1 MSVSYLCML
10 ASEQG
15 IAAAGDS
22 RLTLMP
28 IPLHLD
34 RSRKVFSAP
43 EQHLVWACCG
53 LTVWFGMNLA
63 HITDRILRRP
73 GPLRPK
79 LEEMV
84 HRLNPI
90 LRMCQKTR
98 RKDAVFSLLVGV
110 TEPGQVYLLTLD
122 LLNGT
127 THRLKRWDAPAMTEA
142 GWRRAL
148 RPPMI
153 PSEQLR
159 GRPVEELAELARQR
173 VRWAVERDHE
183 LSVKNPAHRQT
194 VGGEVRWVVLRA
206 PRLTS

>member
-1 MSVSYLCML
+1 MSYLCML
-10 ASEQG
+10 ASERG

-34 RSRKVFSAP
+34 RSRKVFAAP

-53 LTVWFGMNLA
+53 LTVWFGQNLA
-63 HITDRILRRP
+63 HITDRVLRRP
-73 GPLRPK
+73 GPLREK
-79 LEEMV
+79 LAEVER
-84 HRLNPI
+84 RLNPI
-90 LRMCQKTR
+90 LRMCRKMR
-98 RKDAVFSLLVGV
+98 RKDAIFTLLVGAV
-110 TEPGQVYLLTLD
+110 EGEEVFLLTLD
-122 LLNGT
+122 LINGT
-127 THRLKRWDAPAMTEA
+127 TRRLKRWDAPAMTEG

-148 RPPMI
+148 RPPLI
-153 PSEQLR
+153 PPGELR
-159 GRPVEELAELARQR
+159 GKTPEELAELARRR

-194 VGGEVRWVVLRA
+194 VGGKVRWVVLRA